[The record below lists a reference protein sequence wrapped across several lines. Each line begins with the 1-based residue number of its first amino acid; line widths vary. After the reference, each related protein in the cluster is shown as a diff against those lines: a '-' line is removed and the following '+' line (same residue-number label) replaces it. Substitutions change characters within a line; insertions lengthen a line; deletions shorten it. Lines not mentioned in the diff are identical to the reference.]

1 MDKYSF
7 LNSAHTA
14 YFAELYDQY
23 LQNPDIVEPS
33 WRAFF
38 QGFDFGVENGAR
50 PAEVAKVEVPE
61 SVKKEFQVVKLIEGY
76 RTRGHLF
83 TKTNPVRNR
92 RSYSPNLDVENFGL
106 SKEDLSTVFNAGSI
120 VGIGPSTL
128 SMIIAHLQSTYC
140 ESIGVE
146 YMYVRNVEKKNWIKD
161 RLHQNQN
168 QPNFSPEQKKDIL
181 NLSLIHI

>member
-23 LQNPDIVEPS
+23 LQNPDTVEPS

-38 QGFDFGVENGAR
+38 QGFDFGLENGAW

-106 SKEDLSTVFNAGSI
+106 SQEDLSTIFNAGSKPLKSGVSTSTVHSGLTFLVCLI
-120 VGIGPSTL
+120 VSAQIDAP
-128 SMIIAHLQSTYC
+128 
-140 ESIGVE
+140 
-146 YMYVRNVEKKNWIKD
+146 
-161 RLHQNQN
+161 
-168 QPNFSPEQKKDIL
+168 
-181 NLSLIHI
+181 